1 MVDSLC
7 FTVCNYNYRA
17 KVQKKM
23 HTRKKKCFFLLVNEE
38 EPLLS
43 SVKKWDNTRRIRQG
57 LYRKWNTKIYQEMLR
72 YSQKIAL
79 KVNFPRIFFV
89 LCIFFCTFAL

>member
-43 SVKKWDNTRRIRQG
+43 SVKNGTILGGYVKDYIESG
-57 LYRKWNTKIYQEMLR
+57 ILR
-72 YSQKIAL
+72 YTKKCSDILRKSH
-79 KVNFPRIFFV
+79 
-89 LCIFFCTFAL
+89 